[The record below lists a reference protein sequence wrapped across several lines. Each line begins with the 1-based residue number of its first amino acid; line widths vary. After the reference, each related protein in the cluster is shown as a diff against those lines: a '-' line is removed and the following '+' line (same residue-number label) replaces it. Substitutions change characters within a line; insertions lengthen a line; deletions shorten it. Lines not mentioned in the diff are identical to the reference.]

1 VVQKLPKEFTLTPK
15 VHIATAQT
23 IEDIYSISITFIG
36 PLHYPHYL
44 TMKEYRWKA
53 AGENFQCEKTEK
65 EMRVKRQEDISEQQN
80 MISQLHINHNS
91 IHKLGK

>member
-1 VVQKLPKEFTLTPK
+1 
-15 VHIATAQT
+15 
-23 IEDIYSISITFIG
+23 
-36 PLHYPHYL
+36 
-44 TMKEYRWKA
+44 MKEYRWKA

-91 IHKLGK
+91 IHKLDK